1 MTLITFAQVFAVCL
15 LGAMSPGPSMAVV
28 INNAIFKGR
37 YNGILTSIGHGIGIA
52 VYAAFAVMGLGLI
65 IKTNALIL
73 DTYNVKNG
81 ETPESIADKLYDDPE
96 LHWVVLMVND
106 ITDRYHQWPMYEQQ
120 FNTYVNEKYDNPDGV
135 HHYEISQTSGDTSTK
150 IEVYNNSA
158 LFSGDTDFYSNATT
172 ITNREYEEREQDKKR
187 QIKLLDPA
195 FLDQFVEEYK
205 VLMGESVL

>member
-1 MTLITFAQVFAVCL
+1 MYFDSFPKILYDSKGNGEVKVVTNLLKRVAVRT
-15 LGAMSPGPSMAVV
+15 
-28 INNAIFKGR
+28 K
-37 YNGILTSIGHGIGIA
+37 
-52 VYAAFAVMGLGLI
+52 

-96 LHWVVLMVND
+96 LHWVVLMIND

-120 FNTYVNEKYDNPDGV
+120 FNTYVSEKYDNPDGV
-135 HHYEISQTSGDTSTK
+135 HHYEISQSSGDTSVK
-150 IEVYNNSA
+150 VEVYNNSA
-158 LFSGDTDFYSNATT
+158 LFSGDTDFYSGASI
-172 ITNREYEEREQDKKR
+172 ITNRQYEEREQDKKR

-205 VLMGESVL
+205 VLIGESVL

>member
-1 MTLITFAQVFAVCL
+1 MYFDSIPKILYDSKGNGEVKVVTNL
-15 LGAMSPGPSMAVV
+15 LKRV
-28 INNAIFKGR
+28 AIRTK
-37 YNGILTSIGHGIGIA
+37 
-52 VYAAFAVMGLGLI
+52 
-65 IKTNALIL
+65 IKTNSLIL

-120 FNTYVNEKYDNPDGV
+120 FNTYVSEKYDNPDGV
-135 HHYEISQTSGDTSTK
+135 HHYEISQSSGDTSVK
-150 IEVYNNSA
+150 VEVYNNSA
-158 LFSGDTDFYSNATT
+158 LFSGDTDFYSGASI